1 MKVRPKKYRK
11 WGPVTCLET
20 GEVYATSNEAAKAIG
35 LKTSEMVRMS
45 VMLGNAC
52 KGLHFADG
60 RLTGDAL
67 EKARKQLEMQARQN
81 LDRGVPGEYEIGI
94 PVRILKPGLITCMP
108 VPARG
113 VITNVDIDALHP
125 LTVRTRDGL
134 VYYLRTDEVK
144 LA

>member
-1 MKVRPKKYRK
+1 MRVIQAKHRK

-20 GEVYATSNEAAKAIG
+20 GEVYATPNEAAKVIG
-35 LKTSEMVRMS
+35 LKTSEMVRKS
-45 VMLGNAC
+45 ILLKRDC
-52 KGLHFADG
+52 KSLHFVDG

-67 EKARKQLEMQARQN
+67 EKARHELEIQARQN
-81 LDRGVPGEYEIGI
+81 LRRSVPDEYEIGI

-113 VITNVDIDALHP
+113 IITNVDIDALHP

>member
-1 MKVRPKKYRK
+1 MKVRPDRYRN

-20 GEVYATSNEAAKAIG
+20 GKTYPNQSEAARAIG
-35 LKTSEMVRMS
+35 YKTGEMVRMS
-45 VMLGNAC
+45 VMLGKAC

-60 RLTGDAL
+60 RLTGEDL
-67 EKARKQLEMQARQN
+67 EKARHELEMQARQN
-81 LDRGVPGEYEIGI
+81 LR
-94 PVRILKPGLITCMP
+94 RSILKPGLITCMP

-113 VITNVDIDALHP
+113 IITNVDIDALHP

>member
-1 MKVRPKKYRK
+1 MRVIQAKYRK

-20 GEVYATSNEAAKAIG
+20 GEVYATTNEAAKAIG

-45 VMLGNAC
+45 VMLGKAC

-60 RLTGDAL
+60 RLAGEEL
-67 EKARKQLEMQARQN
+67 EKARHELEMEARQN
-81 LDRGVPGEYEIGI
+81 LRRSVPDEYEIGV

-113 VITNVDIDALHP
+113 VITNVDIDARHP
-125 LTVRTRDGL
+125 LTVRTRAGL
-134 VYYLRTDEVK
+134 VYYLKLEEVQ

>member
-1 MKVRPKKYRK
+1 MQVRPERYRN

-20 GEVYATSNEAAKAIG
+20 GEVFATPNEAARAIG
-35 LKTSEMVRMS
+35 LKTSDMVRKS
-45 VMLGNAC
+45 VLLGRAC

-60 RLTGDAL
+60 RLAGEEL
-67 EKARKQLEMQARQN
+67 EKARHELEMQARQN
-81 LDRGVPGEYEIGI
+81 LRRSVPDEYEIGI

-125 LTVRTRDGL
+125 LTVRTRAGL
-134 VYYLRTDEVK
+134 VYYLRTDEVQ

>member
-1 MKVRPKKYRK
+1 MKVRPDRYRN

-20 GEVYATSNEAAKAIG
+20 GKTYPNQSEAARAIRY
-35 LKTSEMVRMS
+35 KTGEMVRMS
-45 VMLGNAC
+45 VMLGKAC

-60 RLTGDAL
+60 RLTGEDL
-67 EKARKQLEMQARQN
+67 EKARHELEMQARQN
-81 LDRGVPGEYEIGI
+81 LRRSVPDEYEIGI

-113 VITNVDIDALHP
+113 IITNVDIDALHP